1 MKSCECSREYKRMTL
16 GQWKFE
22 EHETLVKLSL
32 YNNGHVLPKFR
43 VTIYASLKF
52 RISIFGWNLIA
63 SHPLYTQNEQ
73 SVKFLSVRD
82 LLNSLESFTLCCGVP
97 KESCVEKTVEDPTGS
112 HNSGKNIIVRHTIPV
127 YQDAEEDVTDAGIE
141 RSPLKNRK
149 NLTKNRLDSSIASN
163 SSMCSSSTNV
173 TANSRLISSFSTNTA
188 WIRHDISVETRASRA
203 GSGSRDALTA
213 PDQHQTGNSIV

>member
-1 MKSCECSREYKRMTL
+1 MTL

-32 YNNGHVLPKFR
+32 YDNGHVLPKFR

-73 SVKFLSVRD
+73 SIKFLSVRD

-97 KESCVEKTVEDPTGS
+97 KESCVAKTVEDPTGS

-127 YQDAEEDVTDAGIE
+127 YQDAEEDVTDAGVE
-141 RSPLKNRK
+141 RSPFKNRK
-149 NLTKNRLDSSIASN
+149 YPTKNRLVWLQI
-163 SSMCSSSTNV
+163 
-173 TANSRLISSFSTNTA
+173 
-188 WIRHDISVETRASRA
+188 
-203 GSGSRDALTA
+203 
-213 PDQHQTGNSIV
+213 HQCVLRQLM

>member
-1 MKSCECSREYKRMTL
+1 MAVNSSTETEAKRARHSSLASAVANIKRMTL

-32 YNNGHVLPKFR
+32 HDNGHVLPKFR

-82 LLNSLESFTLCCGVP
+82 LNSLESFTLCCGVP
-97 KESCVEKTVEDPTGS
+97 KESCV
-112 HNSGKNIIVRHTIPV
+112 GKLSKIQQDLTRHVARVR
-127 YQDAEEDVTDAGIE
+127 
-141 RSPLKNRK
+141 
-149 NLTKNRLDSSIASN
+149 
-163 SSMCSSSTNV
+163 
-173 TANSRLISSFSTNTA
+173 NSRGQDLFRGGQVQGLIFLKSLFLA
-188 WIRHDISVETRASRA
+188 
-203 GSGSRDALTA
+203 
-213 PDQHQTGNSIV
+213 